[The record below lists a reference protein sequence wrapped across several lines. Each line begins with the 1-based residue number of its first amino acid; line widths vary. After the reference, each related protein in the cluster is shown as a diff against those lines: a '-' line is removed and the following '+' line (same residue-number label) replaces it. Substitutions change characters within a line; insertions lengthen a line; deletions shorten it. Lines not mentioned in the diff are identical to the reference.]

1 MMSKN
6 IIGYIVM
13 LTTMIIGAGLA
24 FFIQGLAAAFMFTL
38 AAALFWKADSLRR

>member
-6 IIGYIVM
+6 ITGYIVM
-13 LTTMIIGAGLA
+13 LTTMIIGAFLA
-24 FFIQGLAAAFMFTL
+24 FCIHGFTAAFMFTL